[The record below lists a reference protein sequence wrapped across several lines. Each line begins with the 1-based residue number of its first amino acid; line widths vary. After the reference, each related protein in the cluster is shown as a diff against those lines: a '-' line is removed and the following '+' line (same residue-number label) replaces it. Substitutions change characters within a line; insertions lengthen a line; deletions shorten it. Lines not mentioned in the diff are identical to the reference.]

1 MALGVQQKAVIA
13 ADTQSALGWFG
24 VAAHWLGLENMQ
36 LEDLCA
42 VLHVG
47 VQVEVQV
54 GVQAVVQA
62 LGSGQPL
69 VWE

>member
-1 MALGVQQKAVIA
+1 MQQKVVIAGDTQAALGLV
-13 ADTQSALGWFG
+13 G

-36 LEDLCA
+36 LEDSCA

-62 LGSGQPL
+62 LGPGQQL